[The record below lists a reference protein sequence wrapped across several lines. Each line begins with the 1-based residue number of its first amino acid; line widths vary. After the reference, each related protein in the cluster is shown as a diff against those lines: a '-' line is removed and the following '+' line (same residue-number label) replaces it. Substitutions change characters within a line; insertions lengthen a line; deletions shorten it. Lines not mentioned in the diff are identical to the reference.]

1 MNTLLKS
8 ITDWVSTKR
17 GMWITIIVWLV
28 LMIGLSAGPK
38 LSDYKVRTFSHY
50 RTKHNPLLLTKSS
63 NSIFQTIRGH
73 LGFSSFIMKTGK

>member
-1 MNTLLKS
+1 MQYVAKRFIRIDKSEIKEEIMNTLLRS

-38 LSDYKVRTFSHY
+38 IK
-50 RTKHNPLLLTKSS
+50 
-63 NSIFQTIRGH
+63 
-73 LGFSSFIMKTGK
+73 